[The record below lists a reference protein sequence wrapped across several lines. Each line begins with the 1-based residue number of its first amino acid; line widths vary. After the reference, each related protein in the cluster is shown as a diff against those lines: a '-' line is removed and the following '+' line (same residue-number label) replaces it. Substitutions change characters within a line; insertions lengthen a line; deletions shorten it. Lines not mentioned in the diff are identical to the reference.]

1 MRIRK
6 EVKRV
11 SNVVHAESLFARKG
25 SVGQST
31 IENVCRSV
39 GVIPKSYGVA
49 WRAKNFVH
57 FSTTNGIAAAESIY
71 FTVHYRSRA
80 TRRKSK
86 NLAHPMTGPS
96 NNRPIQ

>member
-11 SNVVHAESLFARKG
+11 SNVVHAESLFARRG

-39 GVIPKSYGVA
+39 GVVPKSYGVA
-49 WRAKNFVH
+49 WRAKKFVH
-57 FSTTNGIAAAESIY
+57 FSTTNGIVAMSGLCMPVKPVPRHVARQGMWPGKACGQ
-71 FTVHYRSRA
+71 H
-80 TRRKSK
+80 
-86 NLAHPMTGPS
+86 
-96 NNRPIQ
+96 